1 MRASKV
7 ESNPTAIAI
16 FAKAPIAGFAKTRL
30 IPRLGAAG
38 AARLQSVL
46 ITRAVECAKAANLGP
61 VSLWCMPDRSHPFF
75 QEIAKK
81 HSIPLH
87 PQTGE
92 DLGERMENAFA
103 FLGKTMPVLL
113 MGTDC
118 VAIDAKL
125 LNRCAASLQKGKDAV
140 FLPVEDGGYILI
152 GLKKPIQ
159 ELFRD
164 MPWTTERVM
173 TETRRRAEE
182 IGLRTEEL
190 ETLWDIDRPEDYMRA
205 LASGAL

>member
-1 MRASKV
+1 MKV
-7 ESNPTAIAI
+7 SSVDSNQTAIAI
-16 FAKAPIAGFAKTRL
+16 FAKAPIEGFAKTRL

-38 AARLQSVL
+38 AAQLQTVL
-46 ITRAVECAKAANLGP
+46 ITRAVEVAKTAALGP
-61 VSLWCMPDRSHPFF
+61 VSLWCTPDCSHPFF
-75 QEIAKK
+75 QEIAEK

-92 DLGERMENAFA
+92 DLGARMENAFA
-103 FLGKTMPVLL
+103 HLSKTMPVLL

-125 LNRCAASLQKGKDAV
+125 LARCAASLWKDKDAV

-152 GLKKPIQ
+152 GLKKPVP
-159 ELFRD
+159 ELFRN

-173 TETRRRAEE
+173 PETRRRAKEL
-182 IGLRTEEL
+182 GLKTEEPKI
-190 ETLWDIDRPEDYMRA
+190 LWDIDRPEDYTRA
-205 LASGAL
+205 LACGAL